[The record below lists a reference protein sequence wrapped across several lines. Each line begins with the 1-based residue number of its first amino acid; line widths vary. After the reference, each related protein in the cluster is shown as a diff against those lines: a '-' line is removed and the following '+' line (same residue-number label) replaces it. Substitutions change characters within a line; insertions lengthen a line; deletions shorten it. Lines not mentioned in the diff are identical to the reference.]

1 MTVSASAVGSLVS
14 VVSGDW
20 AVLGLAGV
28 VVEGSVVGGV
38 VLVGEVVGC
47 VTGSG

>member
-14 VVSGDW
+14 VVLGDW

-28 VVEGSVVGGV
+28 VVEGSVVG
-38 VLVGEVVGC
+38 EVVGC